1 MGRISLVPLSLVASI
16 AAVGAASLSSNQI
29 ERILQNNG
37 GYSQLD
43 DLTGYS
49 LSYSNC
55 VRVKI
60 PQEQDDDAVEGNVN
74 FYNGRYH
81 AQYQIFATFHV
92 CGTGNGY
99 DQTCS
104 ACDYDVEYTADVGT
118 FLEAG
123 LGYYEDYCGACQ
135 NACGRRRLEDA
146 DAAVDCNSCS
156 NACASYS
163 AGGNDG
169 NDESMY
175 VGCQEGFAEDG
186 VQYYYGPQCSE
197 SGGIVVGVFYDDE
210 CTIKTKH
217 DPPQY
222 GYYKFGALTEGC
234 LDCSASEDAAETCN
248 GMYGDSFHCLNGS
261 DQQGQDNDMKVCSTV
276 KTALMHVDY
285 SNVKKRG
292 SAAALFVEVFLA
304 LLSLSLFGGIL
315 LLTYT
320 YYIRHRGDK
329 SQPMLS
335 SEDIHEEEDE
345 DEPQSEPVKAE
356 SGTMV

>member
-1 MGRISLVPLSLVASI
+1 MGRISLAMLSLGASV
-16 AAVGAASLSSNQI
+16 AAVGGASLSSSQI
-29 ERILQNNG
+29 ERILQNND
-37 GYSQLD
+37 GYTQLD

-60 PQEQDDDAVEGNVN
+60 PQESDDDAVEGNVN
-74 FYNGRYH
+74 FYNGSYR
-81 AQYQIFATFHV
+81 AQYQIFATFHL

-104 ACDYDVEYTADVGT
+104 ACDYDVEYTADAT
-118 FLEAG
+118 TYLQTG

-135 NACGRRRLEDA
+135 DACRRRLEDA
-146 DAAVDCNSCS
+146 DAAADVDCNSCS
-156 NACASYS
+156 NACSSYGQ
-163 AGGNDG
+163 GGNDG

-175 VGCQEGFAEDG
+175 VECQAGFEEDG

-197 SGGIVVGVFYDDE
+197 GGLVIGVFFDDE

-217 DPPQY
+217 DTPSF
-222 GYYKFGALTEGC
+222 GYYKFGALTGGC
-234 LDCSASEDAAETCN
+234 LDCSASDDAADTCN
-248 GMYGDSFHCLNGS
+248 GMYGDSFHCLNGK

-276 KTALMHVDY
+276 KSALMYVDY

-292 SAAALFVEVFLA
+292 AGAALFVKVFLA
-304 LLSLSLFGGIL
+304 LLTLSLVGGTVFL
-315 LLTYT
+315 AYT

-335 SEDIHEEEDE
+335 SEDVHDE
-345 DEPQSEPVKAE
+345 DEPQSEPTKAE